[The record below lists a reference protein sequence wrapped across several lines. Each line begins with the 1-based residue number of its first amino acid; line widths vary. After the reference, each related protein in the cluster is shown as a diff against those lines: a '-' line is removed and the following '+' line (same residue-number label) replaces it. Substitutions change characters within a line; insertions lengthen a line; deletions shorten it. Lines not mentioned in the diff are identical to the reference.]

1 LNKLSLNIPTSI
13 WFCGLSGAGKTTISR
28 ELKLLIECRSHSGVV
43 LLDGDELVELFSLKN
58 VARSEEARTERV
70 QKYLKLVGILLQTP
84 NIIPV
89 VVMINH
95 SQKLRSM
102 LKDSS
107 LSGKYFEVFVN
118 TSIDTCKNR
127 DPKGHYQKAQNH
139 ESPQMIGLDLPFDIP
154 ENPDVEIIENLSPE
168 ESADLIFHELCE
180 KGIFKL
186 GPK

>member
-1 LNKLSLNIPTSI
+1 MKKVSLKIPASI

-28 ELKLLIECRSHSGVV
+28 ELKLLIEKRSYSGVV
-43 LLDGDELVELFSLKN
+43 LLDGDELVELFSSKN
-58 VARSEEARTERV
+58 VNRSEDARTERV

-95 SQKLRSM
+95 SQKLMDM
-102 LKDSS
+102 LKESP
-107 LSGKYFEVFVN
+107 LSGNYFEIFIN

-127 DPKGHYQKAQNH
+127 DPKGHYQKALNN

-154 ENPDVEIIENLSPE
+154 ENPDVKINETLSPYE
-168 ESADLIFHELCE
+168 AADFIFQHLCK
-180 KGIFKL
+180 KGILAKDD
-186 GPK
+186 